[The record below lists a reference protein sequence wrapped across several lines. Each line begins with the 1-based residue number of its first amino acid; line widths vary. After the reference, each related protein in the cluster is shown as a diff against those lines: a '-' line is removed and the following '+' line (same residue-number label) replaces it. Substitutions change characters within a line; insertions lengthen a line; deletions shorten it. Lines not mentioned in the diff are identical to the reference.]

1 MNPTQDK
8 VYMDC
13 GFKEDEDHTRAVEVE
28 GPSAPD
34 SVSLW
39 FDKRDKLGEEVL
51 KKDKQDTADG
61 IIARVYQNQ
70 LRSDE
75 TMTTANEMTLDY
87 TETSPVSP
95 RGSQRSGR
103 SRSKAQSKKKS
114 MADNEIKIRSPL
126 R

>member
-1 MNPTQDK
+1 
-8 VYMDC
+8 MDC

-28 GPSAPD
+28 RPSAPD

-75 TMTTANEMTLDY
+75 TM
-87 TETSPVSP
+87 
-95 RGSQRSGR
+95 
-103 SRSKAQSKKKS
+103 
-114 MADNEIKIRSPL
+114 I
-126 R
+126 